1 MTISVII
8 MIMIIIIIITI
19 IIIII
24 QARYCKYTSVSIKKT
39 EIDTLKINAAHW
51 TWYLSCWQH
60 KMNQIYNRYIC
71 PNTED
76 VEMVYNESR
85 SI

>member
-1 MTISVII
+1 VYSFYYASFGYSICIFKPTQSLDFNII
-8 MIMIIIIIITI
+8 YYVPIIIIIIIITI

-51 TWYLSCWQH
+51 T
-60 KMNQIYNRYIC
+60 
-71 PNTED
+71 
-76 VEMVYNESR
+76 
-85 SI
+85 